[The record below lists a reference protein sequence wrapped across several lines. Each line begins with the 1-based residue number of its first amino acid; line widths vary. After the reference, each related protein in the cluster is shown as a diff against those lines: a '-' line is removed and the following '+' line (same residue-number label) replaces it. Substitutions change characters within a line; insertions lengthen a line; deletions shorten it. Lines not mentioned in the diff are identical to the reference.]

1 DRHAMLSPQLLQ
13 LLRAWW
19 PEGRRRNLLL
29 PGGHVYSPAAIQLR
43 RCRPASSAAL
53 SVPLPRP
60 RGCRHTRASAGIGMD
75 SRHLGVM
82 GRVSLTAVL
91 DWEGDVYRPALSNA
105 MLARC

>member
-1 DRHAMLSPQLLQ
+1 MLSPQLLQ

-60 RGCRHTRASAGIGMD
+60 RGYRHTRASVGIGMD

-82 GRVSLTAVL
+82 GRVSLAAVL